1 MKTLIGLLI
10 KKYFMHGHRI
20 TWDWHARLRHPNWT
34 YESQIYSQLSL
45 NLYSCRRIRI
55 RLEDNI
61 IVQESGEPF
70 NMMRNIPIE
79 VDEIE
84 EWTHNK

>member
-1 MKTLIGLLI
+1 MKANMVFTVEPEFIFLP
-10 KKYFMHGHRI
+10 K
-20 TWDWHARLRHPNWT
+20 D
-34 YESQIYSQLSL
+34 S
-45 NLYSCRRIRI
+45 I

-70 NMMRNIPIE
+70 NMMRNIPI

-84 EWTHNK
+84 ELMNA

>member
-1 MKTLIGLLI
+1 MVFTVEPEFIFLPKDL
-10 KKYFMHGHRI
+10 
-20 TWDWHARLRHPNWT
+20 
-34 YESQIYSQLSL
+34 
-45 NLYSCRRIRI
+45 I

-84 EWTHNK
+84 ELMNA